1 MSPWPRD
8 VELSR
13 LRVAALTDP
22 FWAPVG
28 RARLG
33 FAIGDRGHAVAELAR
48 AEPRCPRHHVVL
60 GIYRA
65 RAAVAPADVTAA
77 VTPAVEIASAHDMLQ
92 TVVGHGRDLMDV
104 IERAAWRVPVEWL
117 HRLRLAM
124 APAGL
129 PLQPASHEF
138 PEPLTDRERDVLRLL
153 PSRLTV
159 GEIATELYV
168 SVNTVKFHL
177 RLIYRKLGV
186 NSREEAAAI
195 ARSMTKLTRTGTR

>member
-1 MSPWPRD
+1 
-8 VELSR
+8 
-13 LRVAALTDP
+13 
-22 FWAPVG
+22 
-28 RARLG
+28 
-33 FAIGDRGHAVAELAR
+33 
-48 AEPRCPRHHVVL
+48 
-60 GIYRA
+60 
-65 RAAVAPADVTAA
+65 
-77 VTPAVEIASAHDMLQ
+77 MLQ

-129 PLQPASHEF
+129 RSQPAGQEY
-138 PEPLTDRERDVLRLL
+138 PELLTDRERDVLRLL

-159 GEIATELYV
+159 GEIAAVLYV

-195 ARSMTKLTRTGTR
+195 ARSMTKLSRTATR